1 MFEPEIGKDDYEF
14 TVIGD
19 IKSEKVVLLLTPER
33 YINQFQRIRFSDK
46 VAEWGYETVICA
58 VSTTE
63 TQRINNVGF
72 DDLNKVVGKIDHNL
86 KLLGEAHFITLVA
99 LDELAVIA
107 LSLYLKDYN
116 IWKIILLNPVFCS
129 GISVKLSRIEIPTFI
144 IYSGNSKTPSASS
157 SRKYHDLIAGS
168 RLYNIPGTPGEG
180 MLAKKTQ
187 FFSYLKAF
195 LADDQ

>member
-33 YINQFQRIRFSDK
+33 YINQFQGIRFSDK

-72 DDLNKVVGKIDHNL
+72 DDLNKVVGKIDHNM

>member
-72 DDLNKVVGKIDHNL
+72 DDLNKVVGKIDHNM